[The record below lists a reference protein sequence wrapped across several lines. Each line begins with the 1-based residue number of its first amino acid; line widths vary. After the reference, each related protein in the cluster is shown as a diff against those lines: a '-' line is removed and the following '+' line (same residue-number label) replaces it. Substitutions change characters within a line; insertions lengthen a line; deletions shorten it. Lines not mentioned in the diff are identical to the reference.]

1 MGTSWSSNAELQN
14 YYEQQALEQVAL
26 QNVLLEHKR
35 ALELANTRKL
45 ISSQHMTALL
55 VVSLM
60 LVSQKMKQSHLYILP
75 VVPFVIG
82 LFHNFDQ
89 QRDVTLDTIKENAE
103 KLRRENR
110 RLFEPIGGPITLDE
124 LDRRINRAKYHKEKE
139 SDEAN

>member
-110 RLFEPIGGPITLDE
+110 HLFEPIGGPITLDE